1 MPEPGVSYRAALGMG
16 PLSTTGMSAVLHLY
30 AGAGNGLVIV
40 VTVIAAVATGLVA
53 VAPCLPA
60 LVSELSKAAVRRAAV
75 AGKISTADAT
85 ALINGE
91 SRGPVST
98 AAPPVGETHGPG
110 VPAPRAQSTGSP
122 ESSPADE
129 QSAGPPVGP
138 TPLTV

>member
-1 MPEPGVSYRAALGMG
+1 MPEPGASYRAALGMV

-30 AGAGNGLVIV
+30 VGAGNGLVIV

-60 LVSELSKAAVRRAAV
+60 LVSELSKAAVRRATV

-85 ALINGE
+85 ALIGGE
-91 SRGPVST
+91 SHGSVRT
-98 AAPPVGETHGPG
+98 AAPRVGGAHGPG
-110 VPAPRAQSTGSP
+110 VLAPRAQSTESS

-129 QSAGPPVGP
+129 QSAGPPLA
-138 TPLTV
+138 PLL